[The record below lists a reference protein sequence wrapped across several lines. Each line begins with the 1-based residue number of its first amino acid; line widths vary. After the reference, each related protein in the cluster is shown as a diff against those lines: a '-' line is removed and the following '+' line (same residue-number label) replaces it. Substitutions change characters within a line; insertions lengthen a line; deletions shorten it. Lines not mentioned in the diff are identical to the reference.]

1 MRDVLN
7 NIVAI
12 IMAILG
18 IVILAL
24 LLNKSGQASQLI
36 SSGSSSFAGLIDA
49 ASNAGSG
56 SSLSAPTI
64 GGFAPFSGG

>member
-18 IVILAL
+18 IVVLAL
-24 LLNKSGQASQLI
+24 LLNKSGQASNLI
-36 SSGSSSFAGLIDA
+36 TSASGSFSNLITS
-49 ASNAGSG
+49 ASNAGAG
-56 SSLSAPTI
+56 GMSAPSI